1 MDNLYKRNLV
11 KDKLQDYILNFVYND
26 REFKNIIFT
35 GGTCLRKLY
44 GLPRLS
50 EDIDLDYEKQFD
62 INLFIERISRYFKS
76 LKPNFTL
83 PKIKL
88 AGNKKTVFFKFIKKD
103 FLPEIAG
110 KDEEIIFVRCDFSHI
125 TNNSFKIEILPLSS
139 NNFSFFVKAYD
150 LPTLFANK
158 LSAFLERNFFKGKK
172 QKIPFKGRDVF
183 DIFWFIDLSAKSG
196 FKLKPNWQI
205 VKENFPQLE
214 TEKFIEKVIEKLDTI
229 EKKDLIND
237 IVPFIADQKLLNNFL
252 DNFADYIKNRIY
264 FLLDTK

>member
-26 REFKNIIFT
+26 SEFKNLIFT
-35 GGTCLRKLY
+35 GGTCLKKLY

-50 EDIDLDYEKQFD
+50 EDIDLDYEKGFD

-76 LKPNFTL
+76 LKPNFNL
-83 PKIKL
+83 PKIKM
-88 AGNKKTVFFKFIKKD
+88 AGNKKTIFFKFFKKD
-103 FLPEIAG
+103 FLPEIVD
-110 KDEEIIFVRCDFSHI
+110 KDEEIIFVRCDFSRI

-158 LSAFLERNFFKGKK
+158 LSAFLERDFFKGDK

-196 FKLKPNWQI
+196 FNLKPNWDI
-205 VKENFPQLE
+205 IKENFPQLTPDE
-214 TEKFIEKVIEKLDTI
+214 FIKKIVEKISLIDDKEIIV
-229 EKKDLIND
+229 DLS
-237 IVPFIADQKLLNNFL
+237 PFIADQEFLNNFL
-252 DNFADYIKNRIY
+252 GNFKEFIKNRLSFI
-264 FLLDTK
+264 K